1 MVRPLSVFLPV
12 ALAATAVN
20 AQLGDF
26 IKNAFG
32 GVISQKPLASG
43 IPSALIEKNTHQ
55 ITSENWRSAINVT
68 VDPAASEG
76 DAKEWLFYFTTKASN
91 ATSARNVTYWDGVYN
106 VRLLY
111 FDLYIRGHSSLT
123 NRKPSTHCPQHGP
136 PLSLT
141 SARSIARLLPP
152 RTFAMPSI

>member
-1 MVRPLSVFLPV
+1 MVRPLSIFLPV

-20 AQLGDF
+20 AQLGEF

-91 ATSARNVTYWDGVYN
+91 ATSTRNVTYWDGVYN
-106 VRLLY
+106 VCLLFLACMYADIAYSRTGHRL
-111 FDLYIRGHSSLT
+111 RTVHNT
-123 NRKPSTHCPQHGP
+123 
-136 PLSLT
+136 
-141 SARSIARLLPP
+141 ARLQAQL
-152 RTFAMPSI
+152 RQG